1 MRRVT
6 TAAGAFEAR
15 VIAARLGSEG
25 VVWELRGNVDGPF
38 AFGAVEVLV
47 AADDYDTAREILLA
61 DEVESSFADCEHA
74 SGAPAA
80 SAASM
85 RDVWFAV
92 LAIAL
97 LALFAVARMAAQ
109 G

>member
-61 DEVESSFADCEHA
+61 DEVESSFAGHEHA
-74 SGAPAA
+74 SGAPTT
-80 SAASM
+80 SM

-97 LALFAVARMAAQ
+97 LAVFAIARMAAQ